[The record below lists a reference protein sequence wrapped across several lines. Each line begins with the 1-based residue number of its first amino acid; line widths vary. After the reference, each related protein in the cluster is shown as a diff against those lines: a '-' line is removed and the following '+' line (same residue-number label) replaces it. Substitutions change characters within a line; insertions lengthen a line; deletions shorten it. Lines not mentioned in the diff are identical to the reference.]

1 MLGKSVARGEYREVR
16 VNICQVES
24 STIRASIG
32 KFYAT
37 TSYIDSYEGGHRTGL
52 HDSAYAA
59 GIEVI
64 DAIDI
69 ALE

>member
-1 MLGKSVARGEYREVR
+1 MLGRRVAQGEYREVQ
-16 VNICQVES
+16 VSICQVES
-24 STIRASIG
+24 STMRASIG

-59 GIEVI
+59 GIDVL